1 MLNETLATEN
11 AKLRNRVEY
20 LEEELRRRDEDTD
33 RDVADIMER
42 TGLTKANAKLFQALI
57 VERAI
62 SRDRIA
68 ALCQRGEIAEYRSTD
83 SHVKRLRR
91 KLRPHGITITSLYG
105 VGYCIIGD
113 DLLRARAFMKGAAHA
128 S

>member
-1 MLNETLATEN
+1 MLNETIATEN
-11 AKLRNRVEY
+11 ARLRERVEY

-42 TGLTKANAKLFQALI
+42 TGLTKANTKLLRALI

-68 ALCQRGEIAEYRSTD
+68 ALCQRGEVAEYRSTD
-83 SHVKRLRR
+83 SHVKRLRQ

-105 VGYCIIGD
+105 VGYSITGD
-113 DLLRARAFMKGAAHA
+113 SLLRARAFMKGAAYDN
-128 S
+128 

>member
-11 AKLRNRVEY
+11 ARLRDRVEY

-42 TGLTKANAKLFQALI
+42 SGLTKANARLLRALA
-57 VERAI
+57 VEGAV

-68 ALCQRGEIAEYRSTD
+68 ALCQRGEVAEYRSTD

-91 KLRPHGITITSLYG
+91 KLRPHGIAINSLYG
-105 VGYCIIGD
+105 VGYSITGD
-113 DLLRARAFMKGAAHA
+113 DLLRARALIKGGGLC
-128 S
+128 